1 MSNLILGLVI
11 SGIVFGTLGALAL
24 CRAAAMERPRRTIK
38 VGGIKPFESRS
49 INNRLALGLLA
60 QESNKN
66 KRRN

>member
-11 SGIVFGTLGALAL
+11 SGLVFGLLGVFALAK
-24 CRAAAMERPRRTIK
+24 AAKDEPQRGIR
-38 VGGIKPFESRS
+38 VGGVKPFANSAIDR
-49 INNRLALGLLA
+49 RLALGLLA